1 MIVFNSY
8 MYNNYLWEYQL
19 THKIG
24 ISIVQFLILVQAKE
38 ERSKPRCD
46 VALNPT
52 TIKMAEAEAVVYANS
67 VKHSG
72 DEEYKQIK
80 VGNKLCHC
88 LSCRY
93 MYMIL

>member
-1 MIVFNSY
+1 MR
-8 MYNNYLWEYQL
+8 
-19 THKIG
+19 
-24 ISIVQFLILVQAKE
+24 ISINTQDRDQHCSILILVQAKE

-80 VGNKLCHC
+80 VGDKLCHC
-88 LSCRY
+88 LSCDTCT
-93 MYMIL
+93 

>member
-1 MIVFNSY
+1 MSFNTKDRDQH
-8 MYNNYLWEYQL
+8 L
-19 THKIG
+19 
-24 ISIVQFLILVQAKE
+24 SILILVQAKE

-80 VGNKLCHC
+80 VGDKLCHC
-88 LSCRY
+88 LSCTY

>member
-1 MIVFNSY
+1 MRMSFNTQDRDQH
-8 MYNNYLWEYQL
+8 L
-19 THKIG
+19 
-24 ISIVQFLILVQAKE
+24 SILILVQAKE

-80 VGNKLCHC
+80 VGDKLCHY
-88 LSCRY
+88 LSCTY

>member
-1 MIVFNSY
+1 MRMSFNTQDRDQH
-8 MYNNYLWEYQL
+8 L
-19 THKIG
+19 
-24 ISIVQFLILVQAKE
+24 SILILVQAKE

-80 VGNKLCHC
+80 VGDKLCHC